1 MGIMSRSNRILTPT
15 SWLDKVESW
24 FSYLTASWN
33 GFLVVT
39 GDMNIDLMP
48 GRKDI
53 PFTRQYLDMLSSLNL
68 HQHVTKPT
76 RTTKNSSTHIDHII
90 SNSPER
96 ITFTDVLPC
105 PLLIDHDAVYACI
118 NIKVTRFQPKYK
130 FIRDERNFDETA
142 FKEDFAALS
151 FTIIDTFPDTD
162 EKLHILNT
170 LITDYIQR
178 HAPLKRIK
186 ITRPSAPW
194 MKDPAIQELQDQR
207 NVFMA
212 AARKT
217 SDSQERSTFRQARNA
232 LKKKIKMAKKSF
244 IQDALSSK
252 KPKAVWK
259 VVHRVPHLNPQRIN
273 FDPNKLNKHFAATA
287 ERTAGIVYDETDA
300 PEHIMNLIA
309 SLPPDTP
316 EAFDIEPVNLKA
328 ALHELRSLRTD
339 SSTGADHILAKLIRM
354 VAEDLAPPLTNII
367 NLCVS
372 QRHFPAAWK
381 VARICPI
388 PCKDKHHHLWKWP
401 TTNLSPFC
409 PLKGI
414 RTFDISPAR
423 SSHWRKKRIA
433 WHQPTVKVSLHNCI
447 TSHTRR
453 HS

>member
-1 MGIMSRSNRILTPT
+1 MS
-15 SWLDKVESW
+15 
-24 FSYLTASWN
+24 
-33 GFLVVT
+33 
-39 GDMNIDLMP
+39 
-48 GRKDI
+48 
-53 PFTRQYLDMLSSLNL
+53 
-68 HQHVTKPT
+68 
-76 RTTKNSSTHIDHII
+76 TTYRPRRGVS
-90 SNSPER
+90 
-96 ITFTDVLPC
+96 
-105 PLLIDHDAVYACI
+105 CI

-130 FIRDERNFDETA
+130 FIRNERNFDETA

-170 LITDYIQR
+170 LITDCIQH
-178 HAPLKRIK
+178 HAPLKRMK
-186 ITRPSAPW
+186 TTRPSAPW

-259 VVHRVPHLNPQRIN
+259 VVHRVLHLNPQRIN

-287 ERTAGIVYDETDA
+287 ERTAGIVYNETDA

-316 EAFDIEPVNLKA
+316 EAFDIEPVNLNA
-328 ALHELRSLRTD
+328 VLHELRSLRTD

-388 PCKDKHHHLWKWP
+388 PK
-401 TTNLSPFC
+401 TST
-409 PLKGI
+409 
-414 RTFDISPAR
+414 
-423 SSHWRKKRIA
+423 
-433 WHQPTVKVSLHNCI
+433 I
-447 TSHTRR
+447 TSENDLRPISVLSVLSKVFERLIFHQLAHHIDEKSELHDSISAYRKGQST
-453 HS
+453 